1 MKKAFEI
8 TSHQHHLGGGCY
20 EYSPIPRNAKVIYE
34 HLTAHSVEC
43 IGMKQ
48 RSDEYWIIRLKGKKK
63 NIQDFVRD
71 FTILAGEL
79 YNIKETYWPC

>member
-8 TSHQHHLGGGCY
+8 ISHRYYLNEDDY
-20 EYSPIPRNAKVIYE
+20 KYSSIPHNAKNIYK
-34 HLTAHSVEC
+34 LLAAHSIEC
-43 IGMKQ
+43 IGMRQ
-48 RSDEYWIIRLKGKKK
+48 RSDKYWIIYLKGKKK

-79 YNIKETYWPC
+79 YNIKETYWLC

>member
-8 TSHQHHLGGGCY
+8 TSHRHFLDIGGY
-20 EYSPIPRNAKVIYE
+20 EYSPIPRNAKIIYE
-34 HLTAHSVEC
+34 HLAKHFVEC

-48 RSDEYWIIRLKGKKK
+48 RNDECWIIRLKGKKK
-63 NIQDFVRD
+63 NIQAFVRD

-79 YNIKETYWPC
+79 YNIKETYWTC

>member
-8 TSHQHHLGGGCY
+8 TSQRHHLGEGCY

-34 HLTAHSVEC
+34 HLAAHSVEC
-43 IGMKQ
+43 IGMMQ

-79 YNIKETYWPC
+79 YNIEETYWPC

>member
-8 TSHQHHLGGGCY
+8 TSQRHYLGGGSY
-20 EYSPIPRNAKVIYE
+20 KYAPIPRNKIIYK
-34 HLTAHSVEC
+34 HLAARSIEC

-48 RSDEYWIIRLKGKKK
+48 RSDEYWTIRLKSKKK
-63 NIQDFVRD
+63 NIQAFVRD

-79 YNIKETYWPC
+79 YNIKETYWLC

>member
-8 TSHQHHLGGGCY
+8 KSHRHYLGEGRY
-20 EYSPIPRNAKVIYE
+20 EYAPIPRNAIIIYE
-34 HLTAHSVEC
+34 HLAKCSIEC

-48 RSDEYWIIRLKGKKK
+48 WNDEYWIIHLKGKKK
-63 NIQDFVRD
+63 NIQAFVRD

-79 YNIKETYWPC
+79 YNIRETYWI

>member
-8 TSHQHHLGGGCY
+8 TSHRQYLERGY

-34 HLTAHSVEC
+34 LLAMHSIEC

-48 RSDEYWIIRLKGKKK
+48 RNDEFWVIRLKGKKK
-63 NIQDFVRD
+63 NIQAFVRD
-71 FTILAGEL
+71 FTIVAGEL
-79 YNIKETYWPC
+79 YNIKETYWIC